1 MEVIEFMRLGSVADN
16 YRTLQETVE
25 TELEETFV
33 KNEKS
38 RLKNAFGKKV
48 NFVQRSDGFP
58 ETIYGTKHVPF
69 KDSTSERSHVELV
82 KKTAKLLCQELLN
95 SPDIYSS

>member
-1 MEVIEFMRLGSVADN
+1 MADN
-16 YRTLQETVE
+16 YRKLQETVE

-48 NFVQRSDGFP
+48 NLVQRSDGFP